1 MFTSSS
7 PSSAINTVTLV
18 EGSFKIDPKTGSPEM
33 ELKMMYSN
41 QETGITFGTC
51 PFRDQALSAE
61 TRDAFDQFAKLVE
74 RDFAQLVLEGGIHGK
89 VHGEMGDQRRAESP
103 IGLKNKG
110 IGGY

>member
-18 EGSFKIDPKTGSPEM
+18 EGQFKIDPKTGNSAL

-51 PFRDQALSAE
+51 PFRDEALTPE
-61 TRDAFDQFAKLVE
+61 TRDAFDQFVKLVE
-74 RDFAQLVLEGGIHGK
+74 RDFAQLVLEGGIHGRT
-89 VHGEMGDQRRAESP
+89 HGELGDQRRAESMD
-103 IGLKNKG
+103 GLKNKG